1 MGLVE
6 KKLGRRCSDYRKRS
20 GLTQAKLAEKI
31 GVATETISRLERGAA
46 MPSLSRMESLC
57 NALGVELHDLFRLR
71 TRETRTDH
79 AVDELVALVR
89 RRPPAEV
96 ELVIGLAARVFE
108 HIDSIQAGRKKTK
121 DAR

>member
-57 NALGVELHDLFRLR
+57 DALGIELHDLFRLR
-71 TRETRTDH
+71 ARETLSDR
-79 AVDELVALVR
+79 AIDELVALVR
-89 RRPPAEV
+89 RRPTGDI
-96 ELVIGLAARVFE
+96 ELMITLATRFFE
-108 HIDSIQAGRKKTK
+108 HLDSIQTARKKTK
-121 DAR
+121 ATR